1 MKTFDH
7 NNEGSFSLVSWYS
20 KIGDHSQE
28 DLAKL
33 GYSQDIKVKKLR
45 ILSYFGYF
53 LEPGEKI

>member
-1 MKTFDH
+1 MR
-7 NNEGSFSLVSWYS
+7 GSFSLILWYS
-20 KIGDHSQE
+20 KIGDHTQE